1 MIHPAAIL
9 PVLCLLAASAISL
22 PLSALQDPG
31 LALVIGLILLAG
43 AATAIPAFRAGRM
56 MIPASVTALSLLG
69 LWGWMGVSMAFSPVP
84 FHSLIA
90 FCTFSALP
98 MTFFVIGTHQHR
110 HDMVRWL
117 MGGMLAL
124 FCLLALPA
132 LWQFITGVT
141 TRAHWPMLD
150 PNILCTLF
158 ALALPLALTLALT
171 AINRVHRI
179 MALVACALLCAAI
192 IATGSRGGLVAAL
205 AAVVT
210 LIAFMDRTLIKRVMA
225 PAITMI
231 LSVAIM
237 VFILGPQTTT
247 IDRMATLA
255 QNGADENGLL
265 PRLIMHEGS
274 IRMMM
279 DNPVVGTGPGTFFL
293 VYPGY
298 RGSISDTSLGAWAH
312 CDPLQ
317 WGAEAGIPALILFY
331 IILGA
336 VLVRTIRAM
345 RMATPDRR
353 MDILV
358 PFTALLAVA
367 IQSHV
372 QFPLQTLAV
381 LIPCGILLAA
391 WHHATTLA
399 LQNGDAVII
408 HAPGPKR
415 TGFLVATL
423 AVLVLFIAITV
434 PIGGALF
441 EMRAASRAWA
451 SDDPADARNVLI
463 HLARADRWGPH
474 SFIDPEVT
482 LARINISMI
491 NANDNPTSRT
501 RLINETTD
509 LLDAATHWNPYWADI
524 DALRGDLALA
534 LGLRDSARG
543 HYIRA
548 LQKNPL
554 HFNARIALAHT
565 MLDDKKMTD
574 AVQLLDMG
582 LRMPH
587 PGWYRTQSVALLKSY
602 GLAQ

>member
-9 PVLCLLAASAISL
+9 PVICLLAASAIAL

-31 LALVIGLILLAG
+31 LAVVTGLILLAG
-43 AATAIPAFRAGRM
+43 ACTAFPALRAGRM
-56 MIPASVTALSLLG
+56 AIPATATALSLLG
-69 LWGWMGVSMAFSPVP
+69 LWGWMGVSMALSPVP

-98 MTFFVIGTHQHR
+98 LTFFIIGTHPQR
-110 HDMVRWL
+110 DVMVRWL
-117 MGGMLAL
+117 MVGLLGL

-158 ALALPLALTLALT
+158 ALALPLALAHTLT
-171 AINRVHRI
+171 AMNRAQTIVGMI
-179 MALVACALLCAAI
+179 ACALLCAAI

-205 AAVVT
+205 VALVT
-210 LIAFMDRTLIKRVMA
+210 LIAFMDRTLIKRAIAPVSVMV
-225 PAITMI
+225 
-231 LSVAIM
+231 LSMALM
-237 VFILGPQTTT
+237 VFVLGPQTTT
-247 IDRMATLA
+247 IDRLATLT
-255 QNGADENGLL
+255 QNGAHENGLL
-265 PRLIMHEGS
+265 PRLIMHDGS

-279 DNPVVGTGPGTFFL
+279 DNPIVGTGPGTFFL

-331 IILGA
+331 IILCT

-372 QFPLQTLAV
+372 QFPLQTLAA
-381 LIPCGILLAA
+381 LIPCGILLTA
-391 WHHATTLA
+391 WHQATAQA
-399 LQNGDAVII
+399 LQNGDATIA
-408 HAPGPKR
+408 HTPGPKR
-415 TGFLVATL
+415 TGFMVATL

-463 HLARADRWGPH
+463 HLARADRWGPD

-491 NANDNPTSRT
+491 NANDAPTSRT
-501 RLINETTD
+501 QLINETTD

-534 LGLRDSARG
+534 IGLRDAARG
-543 HYIRA
+543 HYMRA

>member
-1 MIHPAAIL
+1 MIHAAAIL
-9 PVLCLLAASAISL
+9 PVLCLLAASVVAL
-22 PLSALQDPG
+22 PLTALQDPG
-31 LALVIGLILLAG
+31 LAIVTGLILLAG

-98 MTFFVIGTHQHR
+98 LTFFIIGAHPDR
-110 HDMVRWL
+110 GDMTRFL
-117 MGGMLAL
+117 MTGLLAL
-124 FCLLALPA
+124 FTLLALPA

-158 ALALPLALTLALT
+158 ALALPLAVARSVT
-171 AINRVHRI
+171 AINRMQLI
-179 MALVACALLCAAI
+179 TGLITCALLCAAI

-205 AAVVT
+205 VAAVT
-210 LIAFMDRTLIKRVMA
+210 FIALMDRTLIKRAIA
-225 PAITMI
+225 PAMTII
-231 LSVAIM
+231 LAMGVM
-237 VFILGPQTTT
+237 VFVLGPQTTT
-247 IDRMATLA
+247 FDRMATLA
-255 QNGADENGLL
+255 HNGPDENGLL
-265 PRLIMHEGS
+265 PRLIMHDGS

-279 DNPVVGTGPGTFFL
+279 DNPIVGTGPGTFFL
-293 VYPGY
+293 IYPGY

-331 IILGA
+331 VILGA

-345 RMATPDRR
+345 RVATPDRR

-372 QFPLQTLAV
+372 QFPLQTLAA
-381 LIPCGILLAA
+381 LIPCGILLAV
-391 WHHATTLA
+391 WHHATAQA
-399 LQNGDAVII
+399 LHGGDAII
-408 HAPGPKR
+408 AHDPGPKR
-415 TGFLVATL
+415 TGFLIATL
-423 AVLVLFIAITV
+423 AVLTLFIAMVV

-463 HLARADRWGPH
+463 HLARADRWGPD

-491 NANDNPTSRT
+491 NANDAPTSRT
-501 RLINETTD
+501 QLINETTD
-509 LLDAATHWNPYWADI
+509 LLDAATYWNPYWADI

-534 LGLRDSARG
+534 LGLRDAARG
-543 HYIRA
+543 HYIHA

-574 AVQLLDMG
+574 AVRLLDMG